1 MTNQYFRLVI
11 SRGCSSVVRA
21 CNLVEHATHNRLV
34 VGSIP
39 TGPTKV
45 ERTIM
50 DEKIAWQQ
58 ATAKCQAQVAAQA
71 KEIASLQAE
80 LEIYKQEL
88 EIATAEIHRLSR
100 D

>member
-1 MTNQYFRLVI
+1 
-11 SRGCSSVVRA
+11 
-21 CNLVEHATHNRLV
+21 
-34 VGSIP
+34 
-39 TGPTKV
+39 
-45 ERTIM
+45 M

-71 KEIASLQAE
+71 KEIASLKAE

-88 EIATAEIHRLSR
+88 DIAQAEIHRLSR